1 MKSYNKYILS
11 LFFITLTFSA
21 CNLEENPS
29 FPAADNLFT
38 DEVAANTVL
47 NGVYASLASFNY
59 YGADYHHLLNMSSGL
74 YNTNRDASLKDI
86 AGLNP
91 FPSLNFV
98 ENVWRIIYQTISRS
112 NDIIENME
120 GADIGNEFEQ
130 NNILGQ
136 SYFIRSLSYF
146 NLIRIYGKCP
156 LITETVTSTSLNFP
170 LASPEEVY
178 AQIIS
183 DAQQAEALL
192 PELGQET
199 SGRPAKYAANM
210 LLAKVYMQLAGDK
223 TSGETDYWQK
233 AFDEAIKIYG
243 KYSLVN
249 NFGSLWFPESSNNTS
264 ESIFEIH
271 GNEEYTLRMLQLF
284 TASNG
289 YAGRNSWGRFKPN
302 LEVYDR
308 HVENFPEDPRIGFT
322 FITEWTKFAPNGKT
336 QNIVTYPTFKNRNNK
351 DKSYPWTFKYF
362 NKDIYAN
369 NYNTNQ
375 NLVVF
380 RYADLLLMLAEI
392 ENELN
397 GPANAAKYINE
408 VRERARNSGAEPSSQ
423 PEDIVT
429 MDQNEFRNE
438 VMMEYMFELLCE
450 GHDWFNVRRR
460 GYPFFKEHVID
471 AHNNHPKYD
480 FKKARDVEYPDNPR
494 IMVMPIPG
502 TEITANPNISSADQN
517 AGY

>member
-1 MKSYNKYILS
+1 
-11 LFFITLTFSA
+11 
-21 CNLEENPS
+21 
-29 FPAADNLFT
+29 
-38 DEVAANTVL
+38 
-47 NGVYASLASFNY
+47 
-59 YGADYHHLLNMSSGL
+59 
-74 YNTNRDASLKDI
+74 
-86 AGLNP
+86 
-91 FPSLNFV
+91 
-98 ENVWRIIYQTISRS
+98 
-112 NDIIENME
+112 
-120 GADIGNEFEQ
+120 
-130 NNILGQ
+130 
-136 SYFIRSLSYF
+136 
-146 NLIRIYGKCP
+146 
-156 LITETVTSTSLNFP
+156 
-170 LASPEEVY
+170 
-178 AQIIS
+178 
-183 DAQQAEALL
+183 
-192 PELGQET
+192 
-199 SGRPAKYAANM
+199 
-210 LLAKVYMQLAGDK
+210 MQLAGDK